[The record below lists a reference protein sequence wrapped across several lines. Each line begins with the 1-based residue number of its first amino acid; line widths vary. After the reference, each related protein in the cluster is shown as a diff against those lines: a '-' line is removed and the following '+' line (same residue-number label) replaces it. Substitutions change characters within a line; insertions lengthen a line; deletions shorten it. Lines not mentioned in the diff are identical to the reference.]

1 MPQRGRARPTVS
13 EIFPIEICAEAIAV
27 FFAIAQVFG
36 ALGPV
41 FYGALIGNG
50 TDRTG
55 LTIGYLIGGGLMI
68 LGGLVE
74 VFFGIN
80 AEGQS
85 LETVARPLTEVSA

>member
-1 MPQRGRARPTVS
+1 MAKRS
-13 EIFPIEICAEAIAV
+13 EIFPIEIRAEAIAV

-36 ALGPV
+36 ALGPIL
-41 FYGALIGNG
+41 YGALIGNG

-55 LTIGYLIGGGLMI
+55 LFIGYLIGGGLMI

-74 VFFGIN
+74 VWFGMN

-85 LETVARPLTEVSA
+85 LESVARPLTEVSPSAAVTG